1 MAEKLKYR
9 AWDKI
14 NKKMLSWEEILNTN
28 IKDIF
33 TMPENENLILT
44 EYVGICDK
52 NGKEIYRNDIIKLK
66 NKNDEFNEY
75 PKIALIIWS
84 EENLAYNLISP
95 NRILEHENLS
105 YYLNGYD
112 LEIIGHIYEIP
123 DFWDFALKYERR

>member
-1 MAEKLKYR
+1 MTKEIKYR

-14 NKKMLSWEEILNTN
+14 NKKMLNWYEFLDTN
-28 IKDIF
+28 VKDTFIA
-33 TMPENENLILT
+33 PESAGLILM
-44 EYVGICDK
+44 EYIGICDK
-52 NGKEIYRNDIIKLK
+52 NGKEIYRNDIIKFK
-66 NKNDEFNEY
+66 NKNDKFNEY

-123 DFWDFALKYERR
+123 DFWNLASKYERR

>member
-1 MAEKLKYR
+1 MTKGIKYR

-14 NKKMLSWEEILNTN
+14 NKKMLNWYEFLDTN
-28 IKDIF
+28 VKDTFI
-33 TMPENENLILT
+33 TPESTGLILT
-44 EYVGICDK
+44 EYIGICDK
-52 NGKEIYRNDIIKLK
+52 NGKEIYRNDIIKFK
-66 NKNDEFNEY
+66 NKNDKFNEC

-112 LEIIGHIYEIP
+112 LEIIGNIYEIP
-123 DFWDFALKYERR
+123 DFWNLASKYERR